1 MGDIKITNNFGTPV
15 VNNGGF
21 VVINNSVE
29 EALRLKARIDAMN
42 RQGEAAD
49 ADETH
54 YEEIKTETI
63 PSGERHVLPQ
73 QITDAP
79 SRTFRQDSEFVREK
93 LRNAVMRHY
102 QGQPS
107 NLAYIAAVAD
117 DYGLLAKRNACL
129 DFVRS
134 CIAVGAIDYVDDKTV
149 ENISNGMSKKLR
161 GQKRKTGNTPALE
174 TDFRSWTSSADKQ
187 KCELI
192 AKEFEGLGMK
202 YKYR

>member
-1 MGDIKITNNFGTPV
+1 MGDIKITNNFGTPI

-29 EALRLKARIDAMN
+29 EALRLKSRIDAMN
-42 RQGEAAD
+42 RQGEAVD

-54 YEEIKTETI
+54 YEEIKTEPT
-63 PSGERHVLPQ
+63 PSGERRVLPE
-73 QITDAP
+73 IISSAP

-93 LRNAVMRHY
+93 LRNAVVRHY

-117 DYGLLAKRNACL
+117 DYELLAKRNACL
-129 DFVRS
+129 DFVRT

-149 ENISNGMSKKLR
+149 ENISNGMSKKLV
-161 GQKRKTGNTPALE
+161 GQKLHTGNTPGLE
-174 TDFRSWTSSADKQ
+174 VDFRSWTSSADKQ

-192 AKEFEGLGMK
+192 AKEFEGYGMK